1 MHARRERMDKSLAE
15 QIHDVIESLLVAEYK
30 AQRML
35 RTAKE
40 KRISFGLTY
49 NHTDD
54 DINQLIA
61 RLRHM
66 QSLAER
72 RESGG

>member
-1 MHARRERMDKSLAE
+1 MDKSLAE
-15 QIHDVIESLLVAEYK
+15 QIHDLIESLLVAEYK

-40 KRISFGLTY
+40 NRISFGLTY
-49 NHTDD
+49 NHSDY

-66 QSLAER
+66 KSLAER